1 MTRSAAV
8 ALFLMLFLVV
18 AAVPAFAQQINATLE
33 GKVVDTSGAAL
44 PDAKVTAVGT
54 ATGLSRSVTSSGNGD
69 YQIAGLPAGEYR
81 VTAERSGFKPDSK
94 RVVLTVGQTA
104 VVAFSLAVG
113 AVEQEVT
120 VQAQSELVEPTR
132 TSVSSVISEV
142 QIQNLPVNGRQFID
156 FALLAPGVTVGE
168 TTSGSTDVIIEPVT
182 KISFAG
188 QNIHY
193 NLVAI
198 DGADNMSTASGVQK
212 TTPSQEAVQEFRVIN
227 TQYSVEAG
235 RAVGGIVNI
244 ISKSGTNNWHGG
256 AYWFHRNDAV
266 DAKSLLQSPNLDRL
280 DTCNTPGVLSSGG
293 CELLDKLIQNQYG
306 FTLGGPVKKDKV
318 WIFGNYEGQRRREN
332 PFYNSVINNNITAI
346 NNIKC
351 TLFGNLA
358 PLPADPNSVDVC
370 AGVAGGLPTE
380 QLRQDRSFDY
390 DQFLIK
396 LDAALSDRHYLFV
409 RYFFNDA
416 EQINVS
422 PLNDGFDL
430 PSAFKNNNFRDQ
442 SLVGSLTSTLRTNL
456 LNDLR
461 VQYANRFFDFPTVT
475 TQPHLEVAN
484 TFAVGVNRGNPDF
497 YREPRFE
504 IADAMTW
511 TKGKHTLSFGG
522 NFNWVSTEESFPLF
536 YPAEATFACLYA
548 SQCGFSFENGAPF
561 VIFFQR
567 NDANS
572 GPSLDPRMNTT
583 LSGAPVGFNEPTLL
597 PSTAVF
603 TGGAIPTEI
612 RNLAKGKLN
621 HTYWGF
627 FIQDKIRATDK
638 LTLNLGVRYEF
649 ETWPDEALDTDADN
663 VDPRFGFAYSVGTSK
678 NIVFRGG
685 IGLFHGILP
694 SNLLHCQRPSCGGV
708 IGQFPGRE
716 NKEDSLDAAVRLP
729 TYAAGPLSGASALFN
744 FLNSGTYPD
753 AIVTANCPEGFP
765 AGFGLLSGCGFF
777 GDSVIV
783 RFAQDHQAPYGI
795 QMSFGMEMEPF
806 KDAALNLSY
815 LRVRGVQLSSFFN
828 INQPSPFCQV
838 DRHDSQGRVGSK
850 DDYHPLL
857 FSPVCGD
864 PANFLPGTELPTVAV
879 YFEADSRWS
888 STYDGLLVN
897 FQKRPG
903 KHFGFG
909 TSYTWSKGI
918 DNGPNPS
925 FVLIPQDSSDTG
937 FRRERAISSDHIA
950 HRFVGNFT
958 VFGPKKVNPIVND
971 WQLGSIISLQS
982 ARYFTKFAGFDANG
996 DVFGVNDR
1004 VGIEPRNT
1012 FQGDGFYS
1020 IDARVSRVFNLGEKV
1035 KLEGIVE
1042 AFNLFNT
1049 LNVRFFN
1056 TTYGAADFCN
1066 ISPVPAVCGAGPFF
1080 LEGSPNPTYGS
1091 PRAIFNP
1098 RQLQF
1103 ALRLSF

>member
-8 ALFLMLFLVV
+8 ALFLLFLVV
-18 AAVPAFAQQINATLE
+18 AAGPAFAQQINATLE

-54 ATGLSRSVTSSGNGD
+54 ATGLSRSVNSSGNGD
-69 YQIAGLPAGEYR
+69 YQIAGLPPGEYT
-81 VTAERSGFKPDSK
+81 VKAERSGFKPDSK

-142 QIQNLPVNGRQFID
+142 QIENLPVNGRQFID

-182 KISFAG
+182 KLSFAG

-266 DAKSLLQSPNLDRL
+266 DAESLLQSPNLDRL
-280 DTCNTPGVLSSGG
+280 DTCNVPGDLSSGG
-293 CELLDKLIQNQYG
+293 CELLNKLIQNQYG
-306 FTLGGPVKKDKV
+306 FTLGGPIKKEKV

-332 PFYNSVINNNITAI
+332 PFYNSVINSNITAI

-351 TLFGNLA
+351 TLFGTLA
-358 PLPADPNSVDVC
+358 PLPADPNSTDVC
-370 AGVAGGLPTE
+370 AGVTGGLPTE

-396 LDAALSDRHYLFV
+396 LDAALSDRHYLFI

-430 PSAFKNNNFRDQ
+430 PSAFKNNDFRDQ
-442 SLVGSLTSTLRTNL
+442 TLVGSLTSTLRTNL

-461 VQYANRFFDFPTVT
+461 VQYAHRFFDFPTVT

-536 YPAEATFACLYA
+536 YPAEGTFACLYS
-548 SQCGFSFENGAPF
+548 SQCAFSFEAGAPF
-561 VIFFQR
+561 VLFFQR
-567 NDANS
+567 NNADS

-583 LSGAPVGFNEPTLL
+583 LSGSPVGFNEPTLL
-597 PSTAVF
+597 PGTSVF

-612 RNLAKGKLN
+612 RNLAKGTLN

-627 FIQDKIRATDK
+627 FIQDKWRATDK
-638 LTLNLGVRYEF
+638 LTLNFGVRYEF

-663 VDPRFGFAYSVGTSK
+663 VDPRFGFAYSAGTSR

-708 IGQFPGRE
+708 IGSFPGRE
-716 NKEDSLDAAVRLP
+716 SKEDTLDAAVRLP
-729 TYAAGPLSGASALFN
+729 TFAAGPLSGASALIN
-744 FLNSGTYPD
+744 FLSTGTYPD
-753 AIVTANCPEGFP
+753 AIPTANCPEGFP
-765 AGFGLLSGCGFF
+765 AAFGLLSGCGFF

-795 QMSFGMEMEPF
+795 QMSLGMEMEPF

-828 INQPSPFCQV
+828 INQPPPNGCPLTL
-838 DRHDSQGRVGSK
+838 HDSQGRTGLK
-850 DDYHPLL
+850 DDYHVVFVPGNCATVSA
-857 FSPVCGD
+857 F
-864 PANFLPGTELPTVAV
+864 PGTALPTVAV
-879 YFEADSRWS
+879 YFEADSRWG

-903 KHFGFG
+903 RHFGFG
-909 TSYTWSKGI
+909 ASYTWSKGI

-925 FVLIPQDSSDTG
+925 FVLIPQDSGDIG

-958 VFGPKKVNPIVND
+958 VFGPKKVNPIVDD

-982 ARYFTKFAGFDANG
+982 SRFFTKFAGFDANG

-1020 IDARVSRVFNLGEKV
+1020 VDMRVSRVFNLGEKV

-1056 TTYGAADFCN
+1056 TTYSSLDFCN
-1066 ISPVPAVCGAGPFF
+1066 VSPVPASCGAGPFF
-1080 LEGSPNPTYGS
+1080 FEGSPNPNYGT